1 MYLADIEQVS
11 DLIGMR
17 LVGIPLVALFNPEGK
32 PVARWPGEIEI
43 DEIEKFIANFKED
56 NDPLSSEFN

>member
-1 MYLADIEQVS
+1 
-11 DLIGMR
+11 MR

>member
-1 MYLADIEQVS
+1 MFLADIEQVS

-43 DEIEKFIANFKED
+43 DEIEKFIVNFKED

>member
-1 MYLADIEQVS
+1 MKVTDSEYIEKT
-11 DLIGMR
+11 LEENIYTTTGLR
-17 LVGIPLVALFNPEGK
+17 LQPNQWL
-32 PVARWPGEIEI
+32 I